1 MFTQYDSHHL
11 TEGLICLCVEDTS
24 FLHYFY
30 VTHIT
35 FFLVLFLNHKNSFVG
50 RTSCDLHENT
60 EGGKCEGLYSLV
72 TYDSHQKHITKQ
84 RNCTGI
90 KKQMCVCVYSMHAL
104 ACLCMGAQTQPE
116 AST

>member
-35 FFLVLFLNHKNSFVG
+35 FFFV
-50 RTSCDLHENT
+50 C
-60 EGGKCEGLYSLV
+60 YF
-72 TYDSHQKHITKQ
+72 
-84 RNCTGI
+84 
-90 KKQMCVCVYSMHAL
+90 
-104 ACLCMGAQTQPE
+104 
-116 AST
+116 